1 MKAKLYGKIISLIL
15 VIATLVTTL
24 PLTVFA
30 ETIEIEKSKGLYVKS
45 IKLAQAKTED
55 EAKAI
60 LEGDGYIDLV
70 NVKCDP
76 EVIYSFHSES
86 GMFPAYHMNKRHW
99 ITAAL
104 DGSADDDKIKW
115 LLDISY
121 DLTGIK
127 RKK

>member
-1 MKAKLYGKIISLIL
+1 MNRSEFIEYVESTYSVTGEHPFSDDS
-15 VIATLVTTL
+15 VTTVFRHSENRKWFAIVM
-24 PLTVFA
+24 TVPR
-30 ETIEIEKSKGLYVKS
+30 SK
-45 IKLAQAKTED
+45 IKLD
-55 EAKAI
+55 
-60 LEGDGYIDLV
+60 GDGYIDLV
-70 NVKCDP
+70 NVKSDP
-76 EVIYSFHSES
+76 EIIYSFHSEK

-104 DGSADDDKIKW
+104 DGTANDDKIKW

>member
-1 MKAKLYGKIISLIL
+1 MNRDEFIEYVESTYSVTGEHPFSDDN
-15 VIATLVTTL
+15 VTTVFRHSENRKWFAIVM
-24 PLTVFA
+24 TVPR
-30 ETIEIEKSKGLYVKS
+30 SKL
-45 IKLAQAKTED
+45 KLDGE
-55 EAKAI
+55 
-60 LEGDGYIDLV
+60 GYIDLV

-76 EVIYSFHSES
+76 EVIYSFHSEA

-104 DGSADDDKIKW
+104 DGTADEDKIKW

-127 RKK
+127 RKKN

>member
-1 MKAKLYGKIISLIL
+1 MNRDEFIEYVESTYSVTGEHPFSDDS
-15 VIATLVTTL
+15 VTTVFRHSENRKWFAIVM
-24 PLTVFA
+24 TVPR
-30 ETIEIEKSKGLYVKS
+30 SKL
-45 IKLAQAKTED
+45 KLDGE
-55 EAKAI
+55 
-60 LEGDGYIDLV
+60 GYIDLV

-76 EVIYSFHSES
+76 EVIYSFHSEA

-104 DGSADDDKIKW
+104 DGTADEDKIKW

-127 RKK
+127 RKKK

>member
-1 MKAKLYGKIISLIL
+1 MNRNEFIEYVESTYSVTGEHPFSDDN
-15 VIATLVTTL
+15 VTTVFRHSENRKWFAIVM
-24 PLTVFA
+24 TVPR
-30 ETIEIEKSKGLYVKS
+30 SK
-45 IKLAQAKTED
+45 IK
-55 EAKAI
+55 

-76 EVIYSFHSES
+76 EVIYSFHSEK

>member
-1 MKAKLYGKIISLIL
+1 MVLNRDEFINYVEETYS
-15 VIATLVTTL
+15 VTGEHPFTDDNHT
-24 PLTVFA
+24 TVFRHSENRKWFA
-30 ETIEIEKSKGLYVKS
+30 IVMTVPHSR
-45 IKLAQAKTED
+45 IKL
-55 EAKAI
+55 
-60 LEGDGYIDLV
+60 DGGGLIDIV

-76 EVIYSFHSES
+76 EVIYSFLSEK

-104 DGSADDDKIKW
+104 DGTADEDKIKW

-127 RKK
+127 RKKK